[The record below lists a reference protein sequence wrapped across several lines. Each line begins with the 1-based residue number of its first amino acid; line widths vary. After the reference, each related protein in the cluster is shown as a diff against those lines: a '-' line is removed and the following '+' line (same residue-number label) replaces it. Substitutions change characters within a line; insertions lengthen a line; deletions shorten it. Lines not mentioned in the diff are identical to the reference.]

1 MIPFIFSFLIKTNF
15 YHPIVN
21 FMNINNILI
30 SNHSKNNICI
40 TNVLPLSSS
49 PLLINFN
56 SFSQYDEYNYSSS
69 FLFLNK
75 NEFHINYNFYDDLN
89 NFYNYSFL
97 INSYKINNNKYKFNV
112 SVNYNNHFINKDI
125 YEKLIKKQIK
135 KCFFLNQNKI
145 IHPILKNYLD

>member
-1 MIPFIFSFLIKTNF
+1 MIPFVFSFLIKTSN
-15 YHPIVN
+15 YHPITN
-21 FMNINNILI
+21 FLNINNILI

-40 TNVLPLSSS
+40 TNDLSS

-69 FLFLNK
+69 FQFRNK
-75 NEFHINYNFYDDLN
+75 NEFYINYNFNDDLK

-97 INSYKINNNKYKFNV
+97 INSYKLNNNKYKFDV
-112 SVNYNNHFINKDI
+112 SVNYNNQFIDKDI
-125 YEKLIKKQIK
+125 YEKIIQKQIK